1 MKPKVAF
8 YWTAAC
14 GGCEEAVV
22 DLGEAILDVAAAV
35 DIVLW
40 PVALDFKKKD
50 VEAMADK
57 SIAAVFING
66 AIRNTEQ
73 EEMAHLL
80 RRKAQVVIAFGSCA
94 QLGGIPGLANV
105 ADRDSIFQT
114 VYSGAPSTAN
124 PQGTVPARVH
134 QSNGHTVTL
143 PGFWNTVRKL
153 NDVIEVDYYIP
164 GCPPAPELLANAVNA
179 LLEGK
184 LPGKGAVLAPDKAQC
199 EDCPRRDSKP
209 DKLAITEFKRPLE
222 VIIDPEKCILA
233 QGVICLGPATRSGCG
248 HRCIEG
254 NMPCTGCFGP
264 TTRVRDYGAKALSGV
279 ASLVASND
287 ESEIEQILARIPDPV
302 GTFWRYSLPASAL
315 VRRRVNNG

>member
-8 YWTAAC
+8 YWTASC
-14 GGCEEAVV
+14 GGCEEAAV

-50 VEAMADK
+50 VEAMEDN
-57 SIAAVFING
+57 SIAAAFING
-66 AIRNTEQ
+66 AIRSTEQ

-80 RRKAQVVIAFGSCA
+80 RRKAQVVVAFGACA

-105 ADRDSIFQT
+105 ADRASIFKT
-114 VYSGAPSTAN
+114 VYSDAPSMVN
-124 PQGTVPARVH
+124 PAGTVPECVH

-143 PGFWNTVRKL
+143 PGFWDTVRKL
-153 NDVIEVDYYIP
+153 DDVIPVDYYIP
-164 GCPPAPELLANAVNA
+164 GCPPTPELLAAAVNA
-179 LLEGK
+179 LLEGT
-184 LPGKGAVLAPDKAQC
+184 LPARGTVLCPDKAQC
-199 EDCPRRDSKP
+199 EDCPRRDTKP
-209 DKLAITEFKRPLE
+209 DKLAITEFKRPSE
-222 VIIDPEKCILA
+222 VIIDAEKCILS

-264 TTRVRDYGAKALSGV
+264 TTRVRDFGAKALSGV
-279 ASLVASND
+279 ASLVTSNE

-302 GTFWRYSLPASAL
+302 GTFWRYSLPASSL
-315 VRRRVNNG
+315 VRRRITNG

>member
-50 VEAMADK
+50 IEAMADG
-57 SIAAVFING
+57 SIAAAFING
-66 AIRNTEQ
+66 AIRSSEQ
-73 EEMAHLL
+73 EEMVHLL
-80 RRKAQVVIAFGSCA
+80 RSKAQVVIAFGACA
-94 QLGGIPGLANV
+94 QLGGIPGLAN
-105 ADRDSIFQT
+105 ATDRASLLKTAYMDS
-114 VYSGAPSTAN
+114 PSTVNAE
-124 PQGTVPARVH
+124 GTLPSPVH
-134 QSNGHTVTL
+134 KSNGHTVTL
-143 PGFWNTVRKL
+143 PVLWQTVRKL
-153 NDVIEVDYYIP
+153 DDVIPVDYYIP
-164 GCPPAPELLANAVNA
+164 GCPPTPELLAAAVNA

-184 LPGKGAVLAPDKAQC
+184 LPEKGAVLCPDKAQC
-199 EDCPRRDSKP
+199 EDCPRRDTKP
-209 DKLAITEFKRPLE
+209 DKLTITEFKRPSE
-222 VIIDPEKCILA
+222 VIIDPEKCILS

-279 ASLVASND
+279 ASLVASNE
-287 ESEIEQILARIPDPV
+287 ESEIEHILARIPDPV
-302 GTFWRYSLPASAL
+302 GTFWRYSLPASSL
-315 VRRRVNNG
+315 VRRRVTNG